1 MREHNEYER
10 QRDAEWEREQQ
21 RLRRGTF
28 MENLMPLLQWVLG
41 AGIFATVGWMIF
53 TAIQSLGE

>member
-1 MREHNEYER
+1 MTTDFEKDMDREV
-10 QRDAEWEREQQ
+10 AREQQ
-21 RLRRGTF
+21 RIGRSNF

-53 TAIQSLGE
+53 TAIQGLGQ